1 MPGARCQALM
11 DKVVLRMDDLQ
22 PQFEHFG
29 STAILGIATK
39 PIIDIMLILP
49 PEAGWS
55 VSSHRLS
62 R

>member
-1 MPGARCQALM
+1 M

-55 VSSHRLS
+55 VLSHRLS